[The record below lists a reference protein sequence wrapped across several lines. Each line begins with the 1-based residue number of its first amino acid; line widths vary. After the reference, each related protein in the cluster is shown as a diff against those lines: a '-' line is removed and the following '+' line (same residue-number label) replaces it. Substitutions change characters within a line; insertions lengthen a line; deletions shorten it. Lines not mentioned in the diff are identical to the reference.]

1 MSRLSEALKKSGPY
15 APAFFLAFAV
25 AAGGLRNPADWL
37 LFGVVFLPWAALAP
51 RGFSAAAPAA
61 PLLFFSWLA
70 AAAVF
75 SPGPAASLG
84 VFSRYAVFGLLFFYA
99 ASAEEGRDAWLAA
112 VLGLGAAAAALL
124 VFQRLSGHGPTGF
137 IGANPNYSAAFCAAA
152 FPAAALALSAA
163 VEKKKRFFYSAL
175 SLLLAAG
182 ICASVSRGAAL
193 AALLSA
199 AAGLAFTRRWKWLAG
214 LFAAVL
220 AAAALLPASSWEILF
235 KFHDPRAFARPR
247 LWGTALDAAA
257 SSPLLGWGPGSFG
270 KVFEAVKFP
279 YFDGLSFYGHSTLH
293 AHSEILNLAAEAGF
307 PAALLFLAAA
317 AGALLSGGREKL
329 PVKLCAL
336 AVFLQGGMDMI
347 FYSGAVALLFW
358 GSLGFSAGG
367 PAAAA
372 AGAAPAGPAFGR
384 KAALAALCLGG
395 LALGPAAG
403 LYGGKRDFIERA
415 YGEARSGRN
424 RGLALAL
431 ARSSALENPKDAFI
445 AAEEGAAFAAC
456 GDAAGAAAALG
467 RALSLEPGFAGA
479 RLDLAAVHAAGGRR
493 EEACRELAL
502 LKKVPAGDPGNPYQR
517 ALLHFD
523 GQAAERL
530 EKDLCRKK
538 KSGAATA
545 SPRRKR

>member
-1 MSRLSEALKKSGPY
+1 MSPAAEALKKSGPY

-25 AAGGLRNPADWL
+25 AAGGLRAPSDWL
-37 LFGVVFLPWAALAP
+37 LFGAVFLSWAALAP
-51 RGFSAAAPAA
+51 RAFPPAAPGA

-70 AAAVF
+70 AAALF

-99 ASAEEGRDAWLAA
+99 ASAEEGRDPWLAA
-112 VLGLGAAAAALL
+112 VYGLGAAAAALL
-124 VFQRLSGHGPTGF
+124 VFQRLSGQGPTGF

-152 FPAAALALSAA
+152 FPAAVLALSGAG
-163 VEKKKRFFYSAL
+163 EKKKPLFYSAL

-182 ICASVSRGAAL
+182 LYASVSRGAAL
-193 AALLSA
+193 AAFLSA
-199 AAGLAFTRRWKWLAG
+199 AAGLALERRWKWLAG
-214 LFAAVL
+214 LLLAVF
-220 AAAALLPASSWEILF
+220 AAAALLPSSSWEILL
-235 KFHDPRAFARPR
+235 KFYDPRAFARPR
-247 LWGTALDAAA
+247 LWGAALDAAA

-270 KVFEAVKFP
+270 KVFEALKFP
-279 YFDGLSFYGHSTLH
+279 YFDGVSFYGHSTLH
-293 AHSEILNLAAEAGF
+293 AHSELLNLAAEAGF

-317 AGALLSGGREKL
+317 AGALLSGGRERL

-336 AVFLQGGMDMI
+336 AVLLQGGADMV

-358 GSLGFSAGG
+358 GSLGFSTGG
-367 PAAAA
+367 PAAEART
-372 AGAAPAGPAFGR
+372 AGPAFAR

-403 LYGGKRDFIERA
+403 LYGGKQVFFERA
-415 YGEARSGRN
+415 YGEARSGLN

-456 GDAAGAAAALG
+456 GDIAGAAAALG

-479 RLDLAAVHAAGGRR
+479 RLDLAAVYAAAGRR

-523 GQAAERL
+523 GKAAERL

-545 SPRRKR
+545 SPRMKR

>member
-1 MSRLSEALKKSGPY
+1 MTRAAEALKKSGPY

-25 AAGGLRNPADWL
+25 AAGGLRSPADWL
-37 LFGVVFLPWAALAP
+37 LFGVVFLSWAALAP

-61 PLLFFSWLA
+61 PLLFFCWLA
-70 AAAVF
+70 AAAAF
-75 SPGPAASLG
+75 SPGPAASAG
-84 VFSRYAVFGLLFFYA
+84 VFSRYAVLGLLFFYA
-99 ASAEEGRDAWLAA
+99 ASSEEGRDPWLAA
-112 VLGLGAAAAALL
+112 VFGLGAAAAALL
-124 VFQRLSGHGPTGF
+124 VLQRLSGHGPTGF

-152 FPAAALALSAA
+152 FPAAVLALSAA
-163 VEKKKRFFYSAL
+163 GGKKERFFCSAL
-175 SLLLAAG
+175 ALLLAAG
-182 ICASVSRGAAL
+182 LYASVSRGAAL
-193 AALLSA
+193 AAFLSA
-199 AAGLAFTRRWKWLAG
+199 SAGLAIARRWKWLAG
-214 LFAAVL
+214 LLLAVL
-220 AAAALLPASSWEILF
+220 AAAALLPSSSWEILL
-235 KFHDPRAFARPR
+235 KFYDPRAFARPR
-247 LWGTALDAAA
+247 LWGAALEAAA

-270 KVFEAVKFP
+270 KVFEALKFP
-279 YFDGLSFYGHSTLH
+279 YFDGVSFYGHSTLH
-293 AHSEILNLAAEAGF
+293 AHSELLNLAAEAGF

-336 AVFLQGGMDMI
+336 AVFLQGGADMI

-372 AGAAPAGPAFGR
+372 QPAGPAFGW

-403 LYGGKRDFIERA
+403 PYGGKREFIERA
-415 YGEARSGRN
+415 YREARSGGN

-431 ARSSALENPKDAFI
+431 ARSSALESPKDAFI

-456 GDAAGAAAALG
+456 GDAAGAGAALG

-479 RLDLAAVHAAGGRR
+479 RLDLAVVYAAGGRR

-502 LKKVPAGDPGNPYQR
+502 LKKVPAGDPENNYQR

-523 GQAAERL
+523 GRAAEKL
-530 EKDLCRKK
+530 DKDLCSKK

-545 SPRRKR
+545 SPRMMR

>member
-1 MSRLSEALKKSGPY
+1 MSPAAEALRKSGPY

-25 AAGGLRNPADWL
+25 AAGGLRSPADWL
-37 LFGVVFLPWAALAP
+37 LFGAVFLAWAALAP
-51 RGFSAAAPAA
+51 RGFPPAAPGA

-70 AAAVF
+70 AAALF

-84 VFSRYAVFGLLFFYA
+84 VFSRYAVLGLLFFYA
-99 ASAEEGRDAWLAA
+99 ASSEEGRDPWLAA
-112 VLGLGAAAAALL
+112 VFGLGAAAAALMI
-124 VFQRLSGHGPTGF
+124 FQRLSGQGPTGF

-152 FPAAALALSAA
+152 FPAAVLALSGAA
-163 VEKKKRFFYSAL
+163 EKKKLLFYSAL
-175 SLLLAAG
+175 ALLLAAG
-182 ICASVSRGAAL
+182 LYAAVSRGAAL
-193 AALLSA
+193 AAFLSA
-199 AAGLAFTRRWKWLAG
+199 SAGLALARRWKWLGG

-220 AAAALLPASSWEILF
+220 AAAALLPSSSWEILL
-235 KFHDPRAFARPR
+235 KFYDPRAFARPR
-247 LWGTALDAAA
+247 LWGAALDAAA

-270 KVFEAVKFP
+270 KVFEALKFP
-279 YFDGLSFYGHSTLH
+279 YFDGVSFYGHSTLH
-293 AHSEILNLAAEAGF
+293 AHSELLNLAAEAGF

-317 AGALLSGGREKL
+317 AAALLSGGRERL

-336 AVFLQGGMDMI
+336 AVFLQGGADMI

-358 GSLGFSAGG
+358 GSLGFSAGA
-367 PAAAA
+367 PAAA
-372 AGAAPAGPAFGR
+372 GDPPAGPAFGW
-384 KAALAALCLGG
+384 KAALAALCLAG

-403 LYGGKRDFIERA
+403 LYGGKRGFLERA

-424 RGLALAL
+424 SGLALAL

-456 GDAAGAAAALG
+456 GDIAGAAAALG

-479 RLDLAAVHAAGGRR
+479 RLDLAAVHSAAGRR
-493 EEACRELAL
+493 EEACRELAF

-523 GQAAERL
+523 GKAAERL

-538 KSGAATA
+538 KNGAATA
-545 SPRRKR
+545 SPRMKR

>member
-1 MSRLSEALKKSGPY
+1 MSPAVEAIKRAAPW
-15 APAFFLAFAV
+15 APAFFLVLAV
-25 AAGGLRNPADWL
+25 AAGGLRTPAEWL
-37 LFGVVFLPWAALAP
+37 LFGFIFLPWAALARP
-51 RGFSAAAPAA
+51 GLSFSGPAA

-70 AAAVF
+70 AAAIF
-75 SPGPAASLG
+75 SPWPAASLG
-84 VFSRYAVFGLLFFYA
+84 VFSRYAVLGLLFFYA
-99 ASAEEGRDAWLAA
+99 ASSEEGREGWLAA
-112 VLGLGAAAAALL
+112 VFALGAAAAALL
-124 VFQRLSGHGPTGF
+124 IFQRFSGHGPTGF

-152 FPAAALALSAA
+152 FPAAVLALSGAGG
-163 VEKKKRFFYSAL
+163 KKERFFYSLLA
-175 SLLLAAG
+175 LLLAAG
-182 ICASVSRGAAL
+182 GYAAGSRGAAL
-193 AALLSA
+193 AAFLSA

-220 AAAALLPASSWEILF
+220 AAAALLPASSWEILL
-235 KFHDPRAFARPR
+235 KFYDPRAFARPR
-247 LWGTALDAAA
+247 LWGAALEAAA

-279 YFDGLSFYGHSTLH
+279 YFDGLSFYGHGTLH
-293 AHSEILNLAAEAGF
+293 AHSEFLNLAAEAGF
-307 PAALLFLAAA
+307 PAALLFLTAA

-336 AVFLQGGMDMI
+336 AVFLQGGADMI

-367 PAAAA
+367 PTAAAMP
-372 AGAAPAGPAFGR
+372 GSSGGPSFGR
-384 KAALAALCLGG
+384 KAVLAALCLCG

-403 LYGGKRDFIERA
+403 LYGGKREFIERA

-424 RGLALAL
+424 NGLVLAL

-456 GDAAGAAAALG
+456 GDLAGALAALG

-479 RLDLAAVHAAGGRR
+479 RLDLAAVYAAGGRR

-502 LKKVPAGDPGNPYQR
+502 LKKVRAGDPGNPYQR

-523 GQAAERL
+523 GRAAEKL
-530 EKDLCRKK
+530 EKELCRKK

>member
-1 MSRLSEALKKSGPY
+1 MTRAAEALKKSGPY

-25 AAGGLRNPADWL
+25 AAGGLRSPADWL
-37 LFGVVFLPWAALAP
+37 LFGVVFLSWAALAP

-70 AAAVF
+70 AAAAF
-75 SPGPAASLG
+75 SPGPAASAG
-84 VFSRYAVFGLLFFYA
+84 VFSRYAVLGLLFFYA
-99 ASAEEGRDAWLAA
+99 ASSEEGRDPWLAA
-112 VLGLGAAAAALL
+112 VFGLGAAAAVLL

-152 FPAAALALSAA
+152 FPAAVLALSAA
-163 VEKKKRFFYSAL
+163 GGKKERFFYSAL
-175 SLLLAAG
+175 ALLLTAG
-182 ICASVSRGAAL
+182 LYASVSRGAAL
-193 AALLSA
+193 AAFLSA
-199 AAGLAFTRRWKWLAG
+199 SAGLAIARRWKWLAG
-214 LFAAVL
+214 LLLAVL
-220 AAAALLPASSWEILF
+220 AAAALLPSSSWEILL
-235 KFHDPRAFARPR
+235 KFYDPRAFARPR
-247 LWGTALDAAA
+247 LWGAALEAAA

-270 KVFEAVKFP
+270 KVFEALKFP
-279 YFDGLSFYGHSTLH
+279 YFDGVSFYGHSTLH
-293 AHSEILNLAAEAGF
+293 AHSELLNLAAEAGF

-317 AGALLSGGREKL
+317 AGALLSGGGEKL

-336 AVFLQGGMDMI
+336 AVFLQGGADMI

-372 AGAAPAGPAFGR
+372 PSAGPAFGW

-403 LYGGKRDFIERA
+403 LYGGKREFIERA
-415 YGEARSGRN
+415 YGEARSGGN

-456 GDAAGAAAALG
+456 GDAAGAGAALG

-479 RLDLAAVHAAGGRR
+479 RLDLAVVYAAGGRR
-493 EEACRELAL
+493 EKACRELAL
-502 LKKVPAGDPGNPYQR
+502 LKKVPAWDPGNNYQR

-523 GQAAERL
+523 GRAAEKL

-545 SPRRKR
+545 SPRMMR

>member
-1 MSRLSEALKKSGPY
+1 MSRAAEALKKSGPY

-25 AAGGLRNPADWL
+25 AAGGLRSPADWL
-37 LFGVVFLPWAALAP
+37 LFGAVFLAWAALAP
-51 RGFSAAAPAA
+51 RGFSPAAPAA
-61 PLLFFSWLA
+61 PLLFFAWLA

-75 SPGPAASLG
+75 SPWPAASLG
-84 VFSRYAVFGLLFFYA
+84 VFSRYAVFGFLFFYA
-99 ASAEEGRDAWLAA
+99 VSAEEGRDPWLAA

-152 FPAAALALSAA
+152 FPAAVLALSGAG
-163 VEKKKRFFYSAL
+163 EKKKRFIYSAL
-175 SLLLAAG
+175 ALLLAAG
-182 ICASVSRGAAL
+182 LYAAVSRGAAL
-193 AALLSA
+193 AAFLSA
-199 AAGLAFTRRWKWLAG
+199 SAGLALSRRWKWLAG
-214 LFAAVL
+214 LLLAVL
-220 AAAALLPASSWEILF
+220 AAAALLPVSSWESLL
-235 KFHDPRAFARPR
+235 KFYDPRAFARPR
-247 LWGTALDAAA
+247 LWGAALEAAA

-279 YFDGLSFYGHSTLH
+279 YFDGLSFYSHNTLH
-293 AHSEILNLAAEAGF
+293 AHSELLNLAAEAGF
-307 PAALLFLAAA
+307 PAALLFLASAA
-317 AGALLSGGREKL
+317 AALLSGGREKL

-336 AVFLQGGMDMI
+336 AVLLQGGADMV

-367 PAAAA
+367 PI
-372 AGAAPAGPAFGR
+372 PAEVPPSGPAFGW
-384 KAALAALCLGG
+384 KTALAALCLGG

-403 LYGGKRDFIERA
+403 HYGGGHKFIERA

-424 RGLALAL
+424 SGLALAL

-456 GDAAGAAAALG
+456 GDIAGAAAALG

-502 LKKVPAGDPGNPYQR
+502 LKKVPAGDPENKYQS

-523 GQAAERL
+523 VRAAEEL
-530 EKDLCRKK
+530 EKALCRKK
-538 KSGAATA
+538 KSGTATA
-545 SPRRKR
+545 SPRMKR

>member
-1 MSRLSEALKKSGPY
+1 MTRAAEALKKSGPY

-25 AAGGLRNPADWL
+25 AAGGLRSPADWL
-37 LFGVVFLPWAALAP
+37 LFGVVFLSWAALAP

-70 AAAVF
+70 AAAAF
-75 SPGPAASLG
+75 SPGPAASAG
-84 VFSRYAVFGLLFFYA
+84 VFSRYAVLGLLFFYA
-99 ASAEEGRDAWLAA
+99 ASSEEGRDPWLAA
-112 VLGLGAAAAALL
+112 VFGLGAAAAVLL

-152 FPAAALALSAA
+152 FPAAVLALSAA
-163 VEKKKRFFYSAL
+163 GGKKERFFYSAL
-175 SLLLAAG
+175 ALLLAAG
-182 ICASVSRGAAL
+182 LYASVSRGAAL
-193 AALLSA
+193 AAFLSA
-199 AAGLAFTRRWKWLAG
+199 SAGLAIARRWKWLAG
-214 LFAAVL
+214 LLLAVL
-220 AAAALLPASSWEILF
+220 AAAALLPSSSWEILL
-235 KFHDPRAFARPR
+235 KFYDPRAFARPR
-247 LWGTALDAAA
+247 LWGAALEAAA

-270 KVFEAVKFP
+270 KVFEALKFP
-279 YFDGLSFYGHSTLH
+279 YFDGVSFYGHSTLH
-293 AHSEILNLAAEAGF
+293 AHSEVLNLAAEAGF

-317 AGALLSGGREKL
+317 AGALLSGGGEKL

-336 AVFLQGGMDMI
+336 AVFLQGGADMI

-372 AGAAPAGPAFGR
+372 QPAGPAFGW

-403 LYGGKRDFIERA
+403 LYGGKREFIERA
-415 YGEARSGRN
+415 YGEARSGGN

-456 GDAAGAAAALG
+456 GDAAGAGAALG

-479 RLDLAAVHAAGGRR
+479 RLDLAVVYAAGGRR
-493 EEACRELAL
+493 EKACRELAL
-502 LKKVPAGDPGNPYQR
+502 LKKVPAWDPGNNYQR

-523 GQAAERL
+523 GRAAEKL
-530 EKDLCRKK
+530 DKDLCSKK

-545 SPRRKR
+545 SPRMMR

>member
-1 MSRLSEALKKSGPY
+1 MSRAAEALKRSGPY

-25 AAGGLRNPADWL
+25 AAGGLRSPADWL
-37 LFGVVFLPWAALAP
+37 LFGFVLLAWAALARP
-51 RGFSAAAPAA
+51 GLSFAGPAA

-84 VFSRYAVFGLLFFYA
+84 VFSRYAVLGLLFFFA
-99 ASAEEGRDAWLAA
+99 ASSEEGMEGWLAA
-112 VLGLGAAAAALL
+112 VYGLGAAAAALL
-124 VFQRLSGHGPTGF
+124 IYQRLSGLGLTGF

-152 FPAAALALSAA
+152 FPAAVLALSGAG
-163 VEKKKRFFYSAL
+163 KNKKRLFYSAL

-182 ICASVSRGAAL
+182 IWASVSRGAAL

-199 AAGLAFTRRWKWLAG
+199 AAGLAWTRRWKWLAG

-220 AAAALLPASSWEILF
+220 AAAALLPASSWEVLL
-235 KFHDPRAFARPR
+235 KFGDPRAFARPR
-247 LWGTALDAAA
+247 LWGAALEAAA

-293 AHSEILNLAAEAGF
+293 AHSEVLNLAAEAGF

-317 AGALLSGGREKL
+317 AGALLSGGTEKL

-336 AVFLQGGMDMI
+336 AVLLQGGADMI

-358 GSLGFSAGG
+358 GSLGFSAAAPAPQPGG
-367 PAAAA
+367 PAS
-372 AGAAPAGPAFGR
+372 GR
-384 KAALAALCLGG
+384 GAALAALCLCG

-403 LYGGKRDFIERA
+403 LYGGQKEFRERA

-431 ARSSALENPKDAFI
+431 ARSSALEDPKDAFT

-467 RALSLEPGFAGA
+467 RALALEPGFAGA
-479 RLDLAAVHAAGGRR
+479 RLDLAAVYAAGGRA
-493 EEACRELAL
+493 EEACRELSL
-502 LKKVPAGDPGNPYQR
+502 LKKVPAGDPENPYQR
-517 ALLHFD
+517 ALLRFD
-523 GQAAERL
+523 GRAAEKM
-530 EKDLCRKK
+530 EKELCRKK

-545 SPRRKR
+545 SPRRKP